1 LEYPPSVRHGRIT
14 LSAGLLAIAL
24 LAGACGS
31 SSTPSSPPSAV
42 PPTINASSTPQF
54 RNGVLTLGGWAL
66 YVFQPDADQRATCK
80 DSCAVAWP
88 PVLLS
93 RAQQPTAGPGVQ
105 ASLLGTDPYS
115 STQSVVTYKG
125 WPLYTYVN
133 DLTAGVAAGQGTNLN
148 GGYWYVIRPDGT
160 PIVPPGDPSAS

>member
-1 LEYPPSVRHGRIT
+1 MRLGRIA
-14 LSAGLLAIAL
+14 LSVGVAAVVLVAAG
-24 LAGACGS
+24 CGS
-31 SSTPSSPPSAV
+31 GSTPSSPPSAV
-42 PPTINASSTPQF
+42 PPTINLSSTPQF
-54 RNGVLTLGGWAL
+54 KSGVLTLGGWAL

-93 RAQQPTAGPGVQ
+93 RGQQPTAGPGVQ

-115 STQSVVTYKG
+115 GTQSVVTYKG

-133 DLTAGVAAGQGTNLN
+133 DLSAGVAAGQAVNLN
-148 GGYWYVIRPDGT
+148 GGYWYVMQPDGM
-160 PIVPPGDPSAS
+160 PIVPAGDPPAS